1 MFHVFYDDVNVI
13 LNIWHWIRTINQF
26 KFISLCWSYY
36 FKFIIFVLL
45 PCFFP
50 FVINRFKLWRG
61 TCLFKLIKSNPCNK
75 LRTNVCGSLVLLLS
89 VFMNIFPCL
98 YLDNNWLISFCIA
111 FLARNLLCFMIKPT
125 SWFRLLWTF
134 IDRLKWFLVQLL
146 LQVYCL

>member
-1 MFHVFYDDVNVI
+1 MHYSWRLAFGF
-13 LNIWHWIRTINQF
+13 L
-26 KFISLCWSYY
+26 
-36 FKFIIFVLL
+36 FIIFVLL

-75 LRTNVCGSLVLLLS
+75 SRTNVCGSLVLLLS

-98 YLDNNWLISFCIA
+98 YLDNNRLILFCIA

-125 SWFRLLWTF
+125 SCFRLLWTF
-134 IDRLKWFLVQLL
+134 IDRLKWFWFSY
-146 LQVYCL
+146 YCKFIVVNGYFHCYSDLTKLM